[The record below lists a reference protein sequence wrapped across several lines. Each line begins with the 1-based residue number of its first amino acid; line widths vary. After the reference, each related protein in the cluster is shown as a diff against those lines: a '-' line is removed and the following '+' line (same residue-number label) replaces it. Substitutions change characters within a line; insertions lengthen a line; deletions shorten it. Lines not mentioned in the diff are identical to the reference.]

1 MKTIGINSKW
11 KYDGIIVLPQMDD
24 ESLAELQKLIQ
35 SVGTFAYEQG
45 YNDGLN
51 AQESRCTG
59 CAFEDVNEWEM
70 PCAKCKRG
78 RKDYWRKKA

>member
-1 MKTIGINSKW
+1 MRTTGINSKW
-11 KYDGIIVLPQMDD
+11 NYDRVIVLPQLDYK
-24 ESLAELQKLIQ
+24 SLANIQ
-35 SVGTFAYEQG
+35 ALLNDIGDCAYEQG

-51 AQESRCTG
+51 VQESGCNG

-78 RKDYWRKKA
+78 CKDYWRRKA